1 MYHLYK
7 VFKQVMGLWLSFV
20 NSLGLGNE
28 LVFPPT
34 VHRVVPL
41 LQYNGYLE
49 LFLWFYYFF
58 FISSVI
64 SLHVYFKINIGALHR
79 NYATYL

>member
-7 VFKQVMGLWLSFV
+7 VFKQVIGRWLSFV
-20 NSLGLGNE
+20 NSPGLGNE
-28 LVFPPT
+28 LVFPPK
-34 VHRVVPL
+34 VHRVVTL
-41 LQYNGYLE
+41 WEYNGLE

-58 FISSVI
+58 ISSVI
-64 SLHVYFKINIGALHR
+64 SLHVNFKIYIGAIYR